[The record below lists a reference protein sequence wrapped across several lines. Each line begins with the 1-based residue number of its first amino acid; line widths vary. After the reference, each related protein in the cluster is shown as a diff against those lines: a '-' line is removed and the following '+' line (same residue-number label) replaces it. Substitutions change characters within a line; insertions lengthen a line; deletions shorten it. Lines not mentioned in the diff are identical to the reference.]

1 MKIFCVGRNYSL
13 HAKELGN
20 ESPEEPVIFMKPDSA
35 LLRQGEPFFIPSF
48 SNEVHYETE
57 VVIKINRLGKAVEE
71 RFAHRYYNEFTIGI
85 DFTARDIQSRLKAK
99 GLPWELAKGF
109 DGSAVIGKWLSK
121 DDFDLNNL
129 DFGLKLNNQQV
140 QKGNTSYML
149 FSIDK
154 IIAFISQYYSLKIGD
169 LIYTGT
175 PEGVGKVSIGDLLEG
190 FVNDLEI
197 FKVKVK

>member
-1 MKIFCVGRNYSL
+1 MKIFCIGRNYSL
-13 HAKELGN
+13 HAQELGN

-85 DFTARDIQSRLKAK
+85 DFTARDLQSRLKAK

-109 DGSAVIGKWLSK
+109 DGSAVIGKWLNK

-140 QKGNTSYML
+140 QKGNTSHML

-154 IIAFISQYYSLKIGD
+154 IIAFISQYYTLKIGD

>member
-1 MKIFCVGRNYSL
+1 MKIFCIGRNYSL
-13 HAKELGN
+13 HAQELGN

-57 VVIKINRLGKAVEE
+57 VIIKINRLGKAVEE

-85 DFTARDIQSRLKAK
+85 DFTARDLQSRLKAK

-109 DGSAVIGKWLSK
+109 DGSAVIGKWLNK

-140 QKGNTSYML
+140 QKGNTSHML

-154 IIAFISQYYSLKIGD
+154 IIAFISQYYTLKIGD

>member
-20 ESPEEPVIFMKPDSA
+20 ELPEEPVIFMKPDSA
-35 LLRQGEPFFIPSF
+35 LLRQGEPFFLPDF
-48 SNEVHYETE
+48 SNDVNYETE
-57 VVIKINRLGKAVEE
+57 VVVKINRLGKAIEE
-71 RFAHRYYNEFTIGI
+71 RFAHRYYNEFSLGI
-85 DFTARDIQSRLKAK
+85 DFTARDVQARLKAK

-109 DGSAVIGKWLSK
+109 DGSAVVGKWLSK
-121 DDFDLNNL
+121 QDYDLNKL
-129 DFGLKLNNQQV
+129 DFGLKLNKQQV
-140 QKGNTSYML
+140 QEGNTSEML

-154 IIAFISQYYSLKIGD
+154 IIAFISQYFTLKIGD

-175 PEGVGKVSIGDLLEG
+175 PAGVGKVSIGDLLEG
-190 FVNDLEI
+190 FVKDVEV